1 MNKSDSK
8 RTRRLSRSVQ
18 EKSKKIMRLEHT
30 LSMRDSR
37 IEKLEKELQ
46 EIIDGQNEIDDANG
60 NAGNEI
66 GDSVLGESDSSVS
79 SGESGASGNE

>member
-1 MNKSDSK
+1 MNKGDSK

-18 EKSKKIMRLEHT
+18 DKSKKIMRLEHT